1 MESKIYSTILFD
13 DDDEKEDNYKIK
25 DNEDI
30 FEKLYNE
37 MKNELKSLKEEETKM
52 KDKET
57 KKEEKKNEIK
67 DELKNIKINEHKNS
81 GDLIDFVIVDKVEED
96 EFENLSDKDDF

>member
-1 MESKIYSTILFD
+1 MESKYSTIIFD
-13 DDDEKEDNYKIK
+13 DDDEKEENYKNK

-37 MKNELKSLKEEETKM
+37 MKDELKSMKVEETKM
-52 KDKET
+52 KEKET
-57 KKEEKKNEIK
+57 KKEENKKEIK
-67 DELKNIKINEHKNS
+67 DELKNLKINEHKRCD
-81 GDLIDFVIVDKVEED
+81 DLIDFVIVDKVEDD